1 MKTPRFSN
9 AIGNL
14 DDDLIEAA
22 AVCKKKPNLWLRWG
36 SLAACFAVLIIAG
49 ALVLPSLLD
58 GVLTPGGTNNRYKDF
73 VIQSGELAMVWPW
86 EYQTVYEKYTEVKI
100 DGIEYRSHGRPVSED
115 LVGDLIGTYTVL
127 GIEEIEGT
135 KHTEDFEVYQLKYAD
150 KSQFVAVKM
159 EGTCYVFKKDKY
171 EPPYTL
177 GELFELVE
185 LPMAIELNRFS
196 VNGDSPSKKHF
207 TLSNDDYVWEILA
220 GCENAPFVEDEKWVA
235 HDRDYY
241 SFAVTSETLGVYK
254 VAMYITA
261 DGYLWTNAFN
271 YQYLFDIGEEAAGK
285 IIKYVKEN
293 STEAEY
299 EPYQNT
305 IVGKITE
312 ITDEYL
318 LLDDSA
324 LCNNPEDGIIY
335 KILLNDLRISRYAES
350 GAIRVGE
357 NIQITYEGE
366 IDERNTIDSAIS
378 ASDVIISGSDVLIPE

>member
-1 MKTPRFSN
+1 MKRPRFLN

-150 KSQFVAVKM
+150 KSQFVTVKM

-185 LPMAIELNRFS
+185 LPKAIELNRFS

-271 YQYLFDIGEEAAGK
+271 YQYLLDIGEEAAGK

-318 LLDDSA
+318 LLDDSV

>member
-135 KHTEDFEVYQLKYAD
+135 KHTEEFEVYQLKYAD

-185 LPMAIELNRFS
+185 LPKAIELNRFS
-196 VNGDSPSKKHF
+196 VNGDSPNKKHY
-207 TLSNDDYVWEILA
+207 TLSNDDYVWEVLA
-220 GCENAPFVEDEKWVA
+220 GCEKAPFVEDEKWVA

>member
-1 MKTPRFSN
+1 MKRPRFSN

-159 EGTCYVFKKDKY
+159 EGTFYVFKKDKY

-185 LPMAIELNRFS
+185 LPKAIELNRFS